1 MNSKALQKISYGL
14 YVLTTNFNG
23 VDNGCIINTAVQVTS
38 NPEYISIAVNN
49 TNYTTELLKESNV
62 FNLSIISEKAS
73 FDLFTHFG
81 FQSGRTVNKFD
92 GYANATRLNNGVYM
106 VNAGVCAYIS
116 CEVVSKTDLGSHTLF
131 IAKITDMD
139 VLTNDA
145 PATYAYY
152 HASIKPKKATDSA
165 PIKKEGKTVW
175 VCGICGYEEEGYE
188 ELPDDY
194 TCPLCTHDKS
204 VFDKVIK

>member
-1 MNSKALQKISYGL
+1 MNSKALQKLSYGL
-14 YVLTTNFNG
+14 YVLTTSLNG
-23 VDNGCIINTAVQVTS
+23 KDNGCIINTAVQVTS

-49 TNYTTELLKESNV
+49 GNYTTELLKESKV
-62 FNLSIISEKAS
+62 FNLSVISEKAT

-81 FQSGRTVNKFD
+81 FQSGRTVDKFL
-92 GYANATRLNNGVYM
+92 GYENAEKTANGLYKINN
-106 VNAGVCAYIS
+106 GVCAYFCCKVIS
-116 CEVVSKTDLGSHTLF
+116 ATDLGSHTLF
-131 IAKITDMD
+131 IAEITDMD
-139 VLTNDA
+139 VTTNDA

-152 HASIKPKKATDSA
+152 HTSIKPQKKVEKPAE
-165 PIKKEGKTVW
+165 KQGKTVW

>member
-1 MNSKALQKISYGL
+1 MISKALQKLSYGL
-14 YVLTTNFNG
+14 YVLTTNLNG
-23 VDNGCIINTAVQVTS
+23 KDNGCIINTAVQVTS
-38 NPEYISIAVNN
+38 NPEYISIAVSN
-49 TNYTTELLKESNV
+49 TNYTTELLKESKV
-62 FNLSIISEKAS
+62 FNLSVISEKAS
-73 FDLFTHFG
+73 FNLFTHFG
-81 FQSGRTVNKFD
+81 FQSGRTVNKF
-92 GYANATRLNNGVYM
+92 LNYNGAEKLSNNVYL
-106 VNAGVCAYIS
+106 VKNGVCAYFA
-116 CEVVSKTDLGSHTLF
+116 CEVISATDLGSHTLF

-139 VLTNDA
+139 VLNNDA

-152 HASIKPKKATDSA
+152 HASIKPQKKTETTTA
-165 PIKKEGKTVW
+165 KQGKTVW